1 MLSLGYMKRV
11 TIIGSPGSGKTTL
24 SRIIAEKT
32 GLPLIHLDR
41 YFHDKSYGFNG
52 HGDKKW
58 ISHVKKLTL
67 RSEWIIEGNY
77 RGTLESRLKRSDLI
91 IFLDI
96 PRYRSLYGL
105 LKRRFEHRNKVR
117 EEMPIGWS
125 EKLNYGLFKYV
136 WNFKKKRRESLYDS
150 IREFTQE
157 PNKEVVILMSHN
169 QAKEYIDLTF

>member
-1 MLSLGYMKRV
+1 MKRI

-24 SRIIAEKT
+24 SRAIAEKT

-52 HGDKKW
+52 YGDDKW

-67 RSEWIIEGNY
+67 KGKWIIEGNY
-77 RGTLESRLKRSDLI
+77 RGTLEGRLKRSDLI

-96 PRYRSLYGL
+96 PRHRSLYGL
-105 LKRRFEHRNKVR
+105 LKRRFEHRNNAR
-117 EEMPIGWS
+117 SEMPPGWT

-136 WNFKKKRRESLYDS
+136 WNFNKKRRESLYDS
-150 IREFTQE
+150 IREFAQQ
-157 PNKEVVILMSHN
+157 PNKEVVILKSHK
-169 QAKEYIDLTF
+169 QSKKYIDLTF